1 MRFYDF
7 WKSHK
12 GFILFSLSVAVL
24 FLVFLINNHIEML
37 QTKKNYEVQ
46 VEDLK
51 KLVQV
56 SNIGQTPE
64 REFDIY
70 QTAEDFLVYYYGV
83 SADISSKYRAEKLKE
98 LMTENA
104 YAEYGE
110 TDYDN
115 TLNYTITL
123 ADIRIFVDYKDSTKE
138 SVFACIFYDENIDW
152 PEVNTITLKKYWLGT
167 LVFDYSSNKWLV
179 SEITDCQE
187 LLTREEF
194 NSLNTDTNGSILDNI
209 ATEEEGKDADIKNKE

>member
-1 MRFYDF
+1 MKFYDF
-7 WKSHK
+7 WKKYK
-12 GFILFSLSVAVL
+12 GFILFALSVVVL
-24 FLVFLINNHIEML
+24 FLVFLIDNHIEML

-46 VEDLK
+46 IEDLK

-56 SNIGQTPE
+56 SNIGKTPE
-64 REFDIY
+64 KEFDIY

-83 SADISSKYRAEKLKE
+83 SKDISAKYRSEKLEE

-104 YAEYGE
+104 YAEYGQ

-115 TLNYTITL
+115 TLNYTVTL
-123 ADIRIFVDYKDSTKE
+123 EDIRIFVDYKNSTKE

-167 LVFDYSSNKWLV
+167 LVFDPSLDKWLV

-194 NSLNTDTNGSILDNI
+194 NLLNTDTNGSTLENI
-209 ATEEEGKDADIKNKE
+209 ATEEEGKNADIKKKE